1 MEVEAN
7 KSVKKKTRQVSSYLD
22 RTSFARSDSQS
33 EDRIPFI
40 LPMGTAGDIMK
51 AFILTARPSEDHWN

>member
-22 RTSFARSDSQS
+22 RTSFVSNGFITWQKYLTSKAQLCLKHSKPT
-33 EDRIPFI
+33 RIVYV
-40 LPMGTAGDIMK
+40 
-51 AFILTARPSEDHWN
+51 